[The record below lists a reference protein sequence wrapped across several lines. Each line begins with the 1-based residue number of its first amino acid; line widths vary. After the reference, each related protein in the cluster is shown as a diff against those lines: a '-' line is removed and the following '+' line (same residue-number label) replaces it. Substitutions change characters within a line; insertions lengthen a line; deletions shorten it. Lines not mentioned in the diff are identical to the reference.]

1 MVYENKGKN
10 VWLVEMSYPWVQN
23 HDRKDEEKTAK
34 SSAMGTEESIPKL
47 IHLEQSNIVIDVL

>member
-1 MVYENKGKN
+1 
-10 VWLVEMSYPWVQN
+10 MSYPWVQN